1 MGKYTLLGRTIE
13 FEECSERFFDIQY
26 RVWNAMDAASSDFNK
41 WYDGCGD
48 ILTVLKGYENKAA
61 ELIIRH
67 SNEPLFQELPALG
80 IYDMSED
87 HYDEECL
94 VIDESVDALD
104 VVADAYNSIIAQQE
118 AEVEYRAERKACR
131 GRVVGGGFGLSG
143 SLKGMATAGAMNAVS
158 GAGHSIV
165 NAIGNAT
172 SAMEAASAKR
182 ALYNNGSVK
191 AVLRNGIRSD
201 ILSCFNAHINLI
213 NEKKNNYYIGCFDA
227 DKAGALFQN
236 AKKLPEKRTELLIE
250 SFKNCPWDKDLLVYL
265 FSTYK
270 EDRKNVWDIGL
281 RFHVD
286 LHETAETVFSNMYT
300 GAARTSEEK
309 AQTVKKDIIEQM
321 HQLGI
326 TDSGTIDRIER
337 DGIARILR
345 SYGEASDERR
355 QEMFLAVD
363 NYSATD
369 NNKSAVIHELGIWEL
384 AKTYH
389 VSFTPEEVEAILGK
403 VYTSAAKKDE
413 EQAQIAKK
421 KIKTIMQTLGIK
433 ESKTFDEL
441 ETDCLSR
448 LCPDYQNANEA
459 KCNEMLDKIK
469 AYSALSKNKKPFIN
483 KIQSRIETIWSAEDG
498 EIFDNVYLNTN
509 IEDKKQVEEAIT
521 FIKAK
526 KRTTSADKYLSALA
540 GCNEQNIKKARQ
552 FQQFTTKLAM
562 LVGVGLVVLGIIFL
576 FADLGFIL
584 SVAVVAAGVV
594 LLAYYFDLKKAWDLL
609 TLSGSLV
616 HSRIS
621 TTGQAQRT
629 PVKPLTAE
637 AMRKAVEAAST
648 NAMSAKDNDKNKSEE
663 SNE

>member
-13 FEECSERFFDIQY
+13 FEECNERFFDIQH

-61 ELIIRH
+61 ELIIRN
-67 SNEPLFQELPALG
+67 SNEPLFQELPTLG

-87 HYDEECL
+87 HYDDECL
-94 VIDESVDALD
+94 VINESIDALE

-182 ALYNNGSVK
+182 ALYNNSSVK

-201 ILSCFNAHINLI
+201 ILSCFNNHINLI
-213 NEKKNNYYIGCFDA
+213 NEKRNRYYIGCFDA

-236 AKKLPEKRTELLIE
+236 AKKVLEKRTELLIE
-250 SFKNCPWDKDLLVYL
+250 SFKNCPWDKELLVYL
-265 FSTYK
+265 FTTYK
-270 EDRKNVWDIGL
+270 EDRKNVWDISL

-309 AQTVKKDIIEQM
+309 AQTVKKDIVEQM
-321 HQLGI
+321 HLLGI
-326 TDSGTIDRIER
+326 TVSGTIDRIER
-337 DGIARILR
+337 DGIARILHGY
-345 SYGEASDERR
+345 SEASDERR

-369 NNKSAVIHELGIWEL
+369 SNKSAVIHELGIWEL
-384 AKTYH
+384 AQKYH
-389 VSFTPEEVEAILGK
+389 VSFTSEEAEAILGK
-403 VYTSAAKKDE
+403 VYTSAAKRDE

-421 KIKTIMQTLGIK
+421 KIKTIMQALGVK
-433 ESKTFDEL
+433 ESTAFNEL

-448 LCPDYQNANEA
+448 LCIDYQKANEA
-459 KCNEMLDKIK
+459 QCNEMLDKIK
-469 AYSALSKNKKPFIN
+469 AYGALSKNKKPFIN
-483 KIQSRIETIWSAEDG
+483 RIQSRIEAIWSAEDG
-498 EIFDNVYLNTN
+498 EIFDNVYLNAD
-509 IEDKKQVEEAIT
+509 IEDRQQVEEAIT

-526 KRTTSADKYLSALA
+526 KRTASANKYLNALA

-552 FQQFTTKLAM
+552 FQQSTTKLAM
-562 LVGVGLVVLGIIFL
+562 LVGIGLVILGIIFL
-576 FADLGFIL
+576 FVDLGFIL
-584 SVAVVAAGVV
+584 SVAVVAAGAV
-594 LLAYYFDLKKAWDLL
+594 LLVYYFNLKKAWDLL

-616 HSRIS
+616 HSKIS
-621 TTGQAQRT
+621 ATGQAQRSSI
-629 PVKPLTAE
+629 KPLTAE
-637 AMRKAVEAAST
+637 AIKKAVEAARENTKSP
-648 NAMSAKDNDKNKSEE
+648 KDND
-663 SNE
+663 